1 MVSLLG
7 PPSRLV
13 RGNISLPG
21 MLEVGVLI
29 SPALAHGSSGAAS
42 GGGFGPLILL
52 AVAIVVVLV
61 FVGEAK
67 WRRRKLRRDDSS
79 K

>member
-1 MVSLLG
+1 M
-7 PPSRLV
+7 
-13 RGNISLPG
+13 
-21 MLEVGVLI
+21 LI
-29 SPALAHGSSGAAS
+29 SPALAHGTSGADS

-61 FVGEAK
+61 LVGEAK
-67 WRRRKLRRDDSS
+67 WGRRKLKRDDSG